1 MSRVQIIGFWSL
13 VHAVIISSDPEAPLS
28 EPEEQRLHVS
38 TPGASKPTHPKTVKR
53 GAPPTPERLD
63 NSQIGG

>member
-1 MSRVQIIGFWSL
+1 MSRIQIIGFWSL

-28 EPEEQRLHVS
+28 EPEEQRLYVS
-38 TPGASKPTHPKTVKR
+38 TLRGSEAGHPKTVKR

>member
-28 EPEEQRLHVS
+28 EEQRLHVS
-38 TPGASKPTHPKTVKR
+38 TPRGCGATPKR
-53 GAPPTPERLD
+53 
-63 NSQIGG
+63 

>member
-28 EPEEQRLHVS
+28 ELEEQRLHVS
-38 TPGASKPTHPKTVKR
+38 TPRDSEAD
-53 GAPPTPERLD
+53 PPQNGDERR
-63 NSQIGG
+63 SAYP

>member
-28 EPEEQRLHVS
+28 EAEKQRLHVS
-38 TPGASKPTHPKTVKR
+38 TPR
-53 GAPPTPERLD
+53 GCEAGSPQNGDERR
-63 NSQIGG
+63 SAYP

>member
-1 MSRVQIIGFWSL
+1 MSRIQIIGFWSL

-38 TPGASKPTHPKTVKR
+38 TPR
-53 GAPPTPERLD
+53 GSEAGPPQNGEERR
-63 NSQIGG
+63 SAYP

>member
-28 EPEEQRLHVS
+28 EPEEQRLYLF
-38 TPGASKPTHPKTVKR
+38 TPGDSEADPPKR
-53 GAPPTPERLD
+53 
-63 NSQIGG
+63 

>member
-1 MSRVQIIGFWSL
+1 MSRIQIIGFWSL
-13 VHAVIISSDPEAPLS
+13 VHAVIISSDPEAPLL
-28 EPEEQRLHVS
+28 EPEEQRLYVS
-38 TPGASKPTHPKTVKR
+38 TPRGSEAGHPKTVKR

>member
-13 VHAVIISSDPEAPLS
+13 AHAVIISSDPEAPLS
-28 EPEEQRLHVS
+28 EEQRLYVS
-38 TPGASKPTHPKTVKR
+38 TPRGSEARHPKTVKR